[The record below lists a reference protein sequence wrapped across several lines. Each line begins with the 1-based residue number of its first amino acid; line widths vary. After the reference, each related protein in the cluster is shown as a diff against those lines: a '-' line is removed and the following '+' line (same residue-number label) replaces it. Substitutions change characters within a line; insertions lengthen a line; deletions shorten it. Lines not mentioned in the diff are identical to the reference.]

1 MIHLYLKIVLE
12 QLDAGIKNIRVSLK
26 LRKMSNK
33 MPFFYHVNPDEM
45 LKILQNLTLKWLL
58 SWVISQLK
66 T

>member
-26 LRKMSNK
+26 LRKMSNN
-33 MPFFYHVNPDEM
+33 MPFFYHVNPYEM